1 MRYHLNKIDDKM
13 MINCFKKWQ
22 EYCRKNPEE
31 FVENSDWLAFVN
43 NHGIQKVKTDF
54 PQNYLSK

>member
-1 MRYHLNKIDDKM
+1 MDYKM

-31 FVENSDWLAFVN
+31 FVKNSDWLAFVSN
-43 NHGIQKVKTDF
+43 PGIQKVKTDF
-54 PQNYLSK
+54 SQNYLSK